1 MFFQKAQKVTKNLG
15 YFSKKNCWQELSKIV
30 KFCHTESPTH
40 LSLTQTF
47 NFLLLF
53 CLFPKCVQ
61 FCIWMELLF
70 VKFYLPSLTPLI
82 RHLGKP
88 EWPEGLNKKLPNR
101 FKKVPQKSTEAV
113 STKKLKSF
121 DRISKIDKKF
131 RQFGPNCRHHMFW
144 KVAQTAMNRPF
155 WF

>member
-1 MFFQKAQKVTKNLG
+1 MLARAFKNRPILSHWVTDPFKLNPNFQFFVTFLFIPKMRPILHLNG
-15 YFSKKNCWQELSKIV
+15 TTFRQILS
-30 KFCHTESPTH
+30 S
-40 LSLTQTF
+40 LSH
-47 NFLLLF
+47 
-53 CLFPKCVQ
+53 
-61 FCIWMELLF
+61 
-70 VKFYLPSLTPLI
+70 PLI

-121 DRISKIDKKF
+121 DRISKVDKKF